1 MAVWKFSTILQS
13 TVASTRRLRSVCVM
27 RNICLSVPWTLHRRH
42 LTKSSSTL
50 SYLKI
55 RTRTCRV
62 TSYQMQP
69 RRGTT
74 YSSLLPWSRKWNL
87 VPLTNGNGT
96 NHVPIVSLRKDN
108 LNTNETKTCP

>member
-42 LTKSSSTL
+42 PMKSSSTL

-87 VPLTNGNGT
+87 VPLTNGT
-96 NHVPIVSLRKDN
+96 NHVPTVPKKGHKALFLSGR
-108 LNTNETKTCP
+108 PGH